1 MRSPISTPDIPD
13 PTPPSAETIAVATDQ
28 ALFAVITTLIK
39 KGLIDAGE
47 LAGALKET
55 SSELASS
62 SAAKPGQEMAML
74 GASLAVGR
82 LSSEVS
88 NITQEGQA
96 TPQTGPRSP

>member
-1 MRSPISTPDIPD
+1 MISPISTPEIPD
-13 PTPPSAETIAVATDQ
+13 PTPPSADPVAIATDQ
-28 ALFAVITTLIK
+28 ALFAVITALIT

-55 SSELASS
+55 SSKLASPS
-62 SAAKPGQEMAML
+62 TAKPGQEMTML

-88 NITQEGQA
+88 NITHGSQPFPQA
-96 TPQTGPRSP
+96 RTGSP